1 VTPISSS
8 EIVDTMRILSSPV
21 LFSLFPLIASNLLF
35 DLLIKAGSEEDHEEG
50 ERYVS
55 GETELSCSCST
66 LLLSSLGQ
74 AAGVQPQSMG
84 IYKRWDGQEY
94 SQRPVYRGPASSVL
108 YFSEQP
114 TYSCWM
120 IGPHL
125 GSLSGYIYN
134 PSLDFPC
141 PYFLPH
147 GWKFFSGADEEW
159 FIDPS
164 LVLRCIPANA
174 NNGTKEEEEGPL
186 AFVVLT

>member
-1 VTPISSS
+1 MHIFF
-8 EIVDTMRILSSPV
+8 PV
-21 LFSLFPLIASNLLF
+21 FITFLPLIASNLLF
-35 DLLIKAGSEEDHEEG
+35 DFLTKSRSEEDYEDEG
-50 ERYVS
+50 RYLP
-55 GETELSCSCST
+55 GENELSCSCAN

-84 IYKRWDGQEY
+84 IYERWEGQEY

-120 IGPHL
+120 VGPHL
-125 GSLSGYIYN
+125 GSLSGFIYN

-141 PYFLPH
+141 PYNLPQ
-147 GWKFFSGADEEW
+147 GWKYFSGSDEEW
-159 FIDPS
+159 FTDSS

-174 NNGTKEEEEGPL
+174 RNGTEEEEGSL